1 MRCCYES
8 NAAMNP
14 TLLCIRRWYES
25 DVASNRCSYHSTLF
39 LTSPIHMRSLFLPG
53 DGGVFSHGQ
62 LYVALSR
69 VGAFDQISVLAV
81 QGGERLDAYR
91 KELEKRKARIG
102 VYTRNVVWKEVLTN

>member
-1 MRCCYES
+1 MR
-8 NAAMNP
+8 
-14 TLLCIRRWYES
+14 R
-25 DVASNRCSYHSTLF
+25 
-39 LTSPIHMRSLFLPG
+39 LFLPG

-91 KELEKRKARIG
+91 KELEKRKTRIG
-102 VYTRNVVWKEVLTN
+102 VYTRNVVWKEVLTNWCFGSKELEFKFRNIKNIIEEFE